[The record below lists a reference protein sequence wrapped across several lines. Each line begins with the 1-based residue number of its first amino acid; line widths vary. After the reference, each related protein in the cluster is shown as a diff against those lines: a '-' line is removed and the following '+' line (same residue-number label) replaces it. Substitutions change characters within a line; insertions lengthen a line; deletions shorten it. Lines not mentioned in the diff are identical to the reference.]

1 MLAMAPVAV
10 VTALDAFF
18 GTDKITLTLDSRAP
32 GHRGARTYDRL
43 HYVVKDVDRARVLVG
58 FPSATLTSKAP
69 ASAATSAATPLIA
82 TSNRSAER
90 GVRVAE
96 AESTAAPGDGIGR
109 RLIGLLPAS
118 SAAVLVTGAPSDG

>member
-18 GTDKITLTLDSRAP
+18 GTDKITLILDNRAP

-43 HYVVKDVDRARVLVG
+43 HDVVKDVDRARVLVG

-69 ASAATSAATPLIA
+69 ASAARSAATPLIA

-90 GVRVAE
+90 GVRVAGGGE
-96 AESTAAPGDGIGR
+96 HGR
-109 RLIGLLPAS
+109 LPQRHRACVLLGYFPRRRQPYS
-118 SAAVLVTGAPSDG
+118 